1 MILLFMSTVGEEIF
15 AEGCGSLYTTV
26 EQSGPNGAK
35 TNSVS
40 QKLQHGRREVPPNDQ
55 EEG

>member
-1 MILLFMSTVGEEIF
+1 MALLLVSTVGAEIL
-15 AEGCGSLYTTV
+15 AEGYESLHTTV

>member
-1 MILLFMSTVGEEIF
+1 MSR
-15 AEGCGSLYTTV
+15 STTV

-40 QKLQHGRREVPPNDQ
+40 QKLQRGRREEPPNDQ
-55 EEG
+55 ERDK